1 MEANKI
7 RERRQE
13 LGMSQV
19 ELARRACMAS
29 PNLSA
34 IECGK
39 LAPWPKAR
47 KALSKVLGLPEA
59 QLFPNGQDNVGD
71 NLPRA

>member
-1 MEANKI
+1 MEANRIK
-7 RERRQE
+7 ERRQE
-13 LGMSQV
+13 LGLSQV
-19 ELARRACMAS
+19 ELARRARMAS

-47 KALSKVLGLPEA
+47 KALAEVLGLPETD
-59 QLFPNGQDNVGD
+59 LFPDGQDKVG
-71 NLPRA
+71 

>member
-1 MEANKI
+1 MEANRI

-47 KALSKVLGLPEA
+47 KALAEALGLPETD
-59 QLFPNGQDNVGD
+59 LFPDGQDKVG
-71 NLPRA
+71 

>member
-13 LGMSQV
+13 LGLSQV

-34 IECGK
+34 IECGR

-47 KALSKVLGLPEA
+47 KALARVLGLPEV
-59 QLFPNGQDNVGD
+59 QLFPDGQDKVG
-71 NLPRA
+71 